1 MIWFLSLF
9 LGYTSLWKTGII
21 RVMSDNAPNDRM
33 PVPLAGDIKQMTI
46 PWLFDGIRTRSMTG
60 TAFFEYIQDQTGQKV
75 DKKVYFKN
83 GDIVF
88 AASSLSEDRLGDCL
102 LRAGRLTQA
111 QFDAS
116 TEIIKQ
122 TGKKQG
128 AVLVELG
135 FIKPQDLVNAVKDQV
150 KHIILTLFPL
160 RMGSY
165 RFDEAPLPM
174 ADIIP
179 LQMSTGSLI
188 LEGVTSLEWQAI
200 RRALPAPTTIVRPA
214 TDPST
219 LFQDASLT
227 DEQKTVFSFIDGKR
241 SIEEICGLS
250 GVGDFNALKAMHLLL
265 ALRMAEIGESKSEQE
280 MEFAREAVRMA
291 ARVEAIREERKAEA
305 PARPAEPELVATR
318 ELIEKAFD
326 ALPGQDHYQV
336 LGVTVASTAAELKKA
351 YFRLAK
357 SYHPDRHFD
366 ATMADL
372 KQKLEAL
379 FDRIHKAYT
388 VLSDQARRVE
398 YDLSAAQRQRTTTK
412 AADQFVEKRAEGY
425 QEDYKEK
432 VARAADQFNNG
443 MRDFKTGNYW
453 GAVEAFSWATRL
465 DPIKAPYFYYH
476 GITLA
481 NIPRRKHEAEESLQ
495 KAIELDPTRIE
506 YHLELSNLYLKS
518 NLKTKAIDVLNN
530 ALKHHP
536 RSPRINEAIAAAGEG
551 KLSAVDM
558 RETAQKPSGTRL
570 KVGKEQ
576 GAEALAKFND
586 GMKEFKVNNFGVA
599 VDSLAE
605 AVRTDPTKAQYHY
618 YYGLCLLRIARRRTE
633 AEGPLKKALELDAT
647 KLEHHL
653 ELGNFY
659 VKGGQTAKGLGVLN
673 NALMRHPDSPKL
685 KEAIKAAAG
694 SAKDSGSGEKKGG
707 VFSKLFKKD

>member
-1 MIWFLSLF
+1 
-9 LGYTSLWKTGII
+9 
-21 RVMSDNAPNDRM
+21 MSTNASNDRM
-33 PVPLAGDIKQMTI
+33 PVATAGDIKQMTI
-46 PWLFDGIRTRSMTG
+46 PWLFQGLRTQSKTG

-75 DKKVYFKN
+75 EKKAYFKN

-88 AASSLSEDRLGDCL
+88 ASSSLAEDRLGDVL
-102 LRAGRLTQA
+102 LRVGKLTQV

-116 TEIIKQ
+116 TEIIKK

-135 FIKPQDLVNAVKDQV
+135 FIKSQDLVAAVKDQV
-150 KHIILTLFPL
+150 KRIILTLFPL

-179 LQMSTGSLI
+179 LQMSAGNLI
-188 LEGVTSLEWQAI
+188 LEGITNLDWKDI
-200 RRALPAPTTIVRPA
+200 RKALPAPTTIVRPA
-214 TDPST
+214 VDPST
-219 LFQDASLT
+219 LFQDANLT

-250 GVGDFNALKAMHLLL
+250 GVGDFNALKAVHLLL
-265 ALRMAEIGESKSEQE
+265 ALRMAEIGESKSESE
-280 MEFAREAVRMA
+280 MEFAREAVREAVRPA
-291 ARVEAIREERKAEA
+291 AAKEEQQPEAHRKHTETEAI
-305 PARPAEPELVATR
+305 ATR
-318 ELIEKAFD
+318 EVIEKAFD

-336 LGVTVASTAAELKKA
+336 LGVTVVSTSAEIKKA

-366 ATMADL
+366 PAMADL

-379 FDRIHKAYT
+379 FDRVHKGYT
-388 VLSDQARRVE
+388 VLSDLAKRVE
-398 YDLSAAQRQRTTTK
+398 YDLEVKK
-412 AADQFVEKRAEGY
+412 AAKVVDQFVEKRAEGY

-476 GITLA
+476 GICLA

-506 YHLELSNLYLKS
+506 YHLELSNLYIRS
-518 NLKTKAIDVLNN
+518 NLKSKAIGVLNN
-530 ALKHHP
+530 ALNHHP
-536 RSPRINEAIAAAGEG
+536 DADRINAAIAAAGEG
-551 KLSAVDM
+551 KVSALDIG
-558 RETAQKPSGTRL
+558 EAAKAPPTAARPRVSR
-570 KVGKEQ
+570 
-576 GAEALAKFND
+576 GAEAEALTKFNQ

-599 VDSLAE
+599 VNPLAD
-605 AVRTDPTKAQYHY
+605 AVRQDPTKAQYHY
-618 YYGLCLLRIARRRTE
+618 YYGMCLLRIARRREE
-633 AEGPLKKALELDAT
+633 AEEPLKKALELDPM

-659 VKGGQTAKGLGVLN
+659 VKSGKMAKGLGVLN

-685 KEAIKAAAG
+685 KDAIKAAG
-694 SAKDSGSGEKKGG
+694 GTVKDSAAGDKDKKGG
-707 VFSKLFKKD
+707 MFSNIFKKDK

>member
-1 MIWFLSLF
+1 
-9 LGYTSLWKTGII
+9 
-21 RVMSDNAPNDRM
+21 MSERSPNDRM
-33 PVPLAGDIKQMTI
+33 AVPLAGDIKQMTI
-46 PWLFDGIRTRSMTG
+46 PWLFQELRSQSKTG
-60 TAFFEYIQDQTGQKV
+60 TVLFEYIQDQTALKV
-75 DKKVYFKN
+75 VKKVYFKN

-88 AASSLSEDRLGDCL
+88 ASSSLDEDRLGDCL
-102 LRAGRLTQA
+102 LRTGKLTQA

-128 AVLVELG
+128 AILVELG

-150 KHIILTLFPL
+150 KRIILTLFPL

-179 LQMSTGSLI
+179 LQMSAGNLI

-200 RRALPAPTTIVRPA
+200 RKALPVPTTIVRPA

-241 SIEEICGLS
+241 SIEEICGLA
-250 GVGDFNALKAMHLLL
+250 GVGDFNAMKAVHLLL
-265 ALRMAEIGESKSEQE
+265 ALRMAEIGESKSESE
-280 MEFAREAVRMA
+280 MAFAREAVR
-291 ARVEAIREERKAEA
+291 EAVRPSAVKEEKKETA
-305 PARPAEPELVATR
+305 PGRPAEPEVIATR
-318 ELIEKAFD
+318 EMIEKAFD
-326 ALPGQDHYQV
+326 VLPGQDHYQV
-336 LGVTVASTAAELKKA
+336 LGVTVASTSAELKKA

-388 VLSDQARRVE
+388 VLSDQAKRAE
-398 YDLSAAQRQRTTTK
+398 YDMAARKKTQEPKK
-412 AADQFVEKRAEGY
+412 AAGEFVEKRAEDY

-432 VARAADQFNNG
+432 VVRAADQFNNG
-443 MRDFKTGNYW
+443 MREFKTGNYW
-453 GAVEAFSWATRL
+453 GAEEKFAWATRL

-476 GITLA
+476 GICLA
-481 NIPRRKHEAEESLQ
+481 NIPRRKHEAEERLQ
-495 KAIELDPTRIE
+495 KAIELDPTKVE
-506 YHLELSNLYLKS
+506 YHIELSNLYIKFD
-518 NLKTKAIDVLNN
+518 LKTKALGVLNN
-530 ALKHHP
+530 ALNHHP
-536 RSPRINEAIAAAGEG
+536 DSPRINEAIAAAGAG
-551 KLSAVDM
+551 KLSAVDVGESARSQPGARQKVS
-558 RETAQKPSGTRL
+558 RER
-570 KVGKEQ
+570 E
-576 GAEALAKFND
+576 AEALAKFNA
-586 GMKEFKVNNFGVA
+586 GMKDFRINNFGVA
-599 VDSLAE
+599 VDSLA
-605 AVRTDPTKAQYHY
+605 AAARTDPTKAQYHY
-618 YYGLCLLRIARRRTE
+618 YLGLCLLRIARRRDE
-633 AEGPLKKALELDAT
+633 AEAPLRKALELDAL

-659 VKGGQTAKGLGVLN
+659 IKGGQMAKGLGVLN
-673 NALMRHPDSPKL
+673 NALMRHPDAPKL
-685 KEAIKAAAG
+685 KEAIKAAGGTVTG
-694 SAKDSGSGEKKGG
+694 SAAEEKKGG
-707 VFSKLFKKD
+707 MFSKLFKKEK